1 MTKVI
6 RVKNSTFD
14 TLVNLGKWTD
24 TMDDIISKLI
34 VSNVK
39 YNRPD
44 ENGKSVIREAG
55 DN

>member
-1 MTKVI
+1 VTKVI

-39 YNRPD
+39 YNKSD
-44 ENGKSVIREAG
+44 KSGKTLIREAG